1 MLYCQCSAIECCI
14 AEQCSVVLPGPTV
27 SCVTNYS
34 AVTLAATKKERQPQQ
49 MLPELAPKIHWLFV
63 NNSLISRESLK
74 SWVLNLFSLFLCPQ
88 SFFSAWLKTANSLQ
102 LCTINLGP
110 IASFIDIFE
119 QVIDRPK
126 PCLSCVC
133 ITVKSFGQSDCTHKC
148 KTLLQTFLFY
158 HQLFYQSKGLCC

>member
-1 MLYCQCSAIECCI
+1 
-14 AEQCSVVLPGPTV
+14 
-27 SCVTNYS
+27 
-34 AVTLAATKKERQPQQ
+34 

-158 HQLFYQSKGLCC
+158 HQLFYQSKGLCCLMHYWNESYRLHRSVAQTSHTKDIKTAKCTQLGSPNCSVKLVCKS